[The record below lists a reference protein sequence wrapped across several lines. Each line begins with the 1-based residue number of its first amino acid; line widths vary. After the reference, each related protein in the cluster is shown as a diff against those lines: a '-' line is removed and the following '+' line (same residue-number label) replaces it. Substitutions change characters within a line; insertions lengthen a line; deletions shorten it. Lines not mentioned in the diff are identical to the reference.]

1 MNRLLFLLI
10 GFMLALAPP
19 IRADEVEHLTF
30 RFNLDEFDIEYN
42 GNLVKI
48 RDKMGRESFNQ
59 DYPNMPEIAPVY
71 KISPGYRIKEVQWSV
86 PEKVVIAENVELVAR
101 PFVWIHG
108 YPRPEEWRKFDYSGV
123 FPGPEKKLT
132 WNAEYNSRYNMVV
145 FYTLPFEFDPETR
158 TLSFTPI
165 YEVEVTLEYSPD
177 NTDTKKL
184 KNAKSPGSPIL
195 KEWDLFSSGLLRSD
209 NSNIMNEEEISLN
222 SLDKDFDFYCSL
234 KIFERLKN

>member
-59 DYPNMPEIAPVY
+59 DYPHMPEIEFDYFIA
-71 KISPGYRIKEVQWSV
+71 PGYRITSIQWSTPQTEIV
-86 PEKVVIAENVELVAR
+86 AENVELVAR

-108 YPRPEEWRKFDYSGV
+108 YPRPDEWMKFDYSGT
-123 FPGPEKKLT
+123 FPSPEKKLI
-132 WNAEYNSRYNMVV
+132 WEKLSR
-145 FYTLPFEFDPETR
+145 TTAICILPFEFNPDTG
-158 TLSFTPI
+158 TLTFTPI
-165 YEVEVTLEYSPD
+165 IEADVHLEYSPLPVD
-177 NTDTKKL
+177 NKNRS
-184 KNAKSPGSPIL
+184 NAKSPNSPIL
-195 KEWDLFSSGLLRSD
+195 KQCRPISPSSLLRFD
-209 NSNIMNEEEISLN
+209 NSDMTNEEVGLN
-222 SLDKDFDFYCSL
+222 SLDKNFDFHCRL
-234 KIFERLKN
+234 KIFERLKI

>member
-10 GFMLALAPP
+10 GLMVALAPP
-19 IRADEVEHLTF
+19 IRASEVEHITIQ
-30 RFNLDEFDIEYN
+30 FNIDEFDIEYN

-48 RDKMGRESFNQ
+48 RDKMCRESFNQ
-59 DYPNMPEIAPVY
+59 DYPNMPEIAPVFE
-71 KISPGYRIKEVQWSV
+71 ISPGYRIKEVQWSV

-145 FYTLPFEFDPETR
+145 FYTLPFEFDPETG

-209 NSNIMNEEEISLN
+209 NSNIMNEEEVALN
-222 SLDKDFDFYCSL
+222 SLDKNFDFHCSL
-234 KIFERLKN
+234 KIFERLKI

>member
-1 MNRLLFLLI
+1 M
-10 GFMLALAPP
+10 
-19 IRADEVEHLTF
+19 
-30 RFNLDEFDIEYN
+30 FNGQCL
-42 GNLVKI
+42 K
-48 RDKMGRESFNQ
+48 
-59 DYPNMPEIAPVY
+59 
-71 KISPGYRIKEVQWSV
+71 
-86 PEKVVIAENVELVAR
+86 KVVIAENVELVAR

-108 YPRPEEWRKFDYSGV
+108 YSRPDEWRKYDYSGV

-132 WNAEYNSRYNMVV
+132 WEVIDDSVLNIAWICM
-145 FYTLPFEFDPETR
+145 LPFEFDPETR

-209 NSNIMNEEEISLN
+209 NSNIMNEEEVALN
-222 SLDKDFDFYCSL
+222 SLDKNFDFHCSL